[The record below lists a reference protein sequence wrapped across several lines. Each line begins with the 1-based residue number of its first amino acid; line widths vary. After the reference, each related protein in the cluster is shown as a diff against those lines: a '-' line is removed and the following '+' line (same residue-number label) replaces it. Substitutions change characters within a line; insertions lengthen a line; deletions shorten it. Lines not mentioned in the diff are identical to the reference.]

1 MSVKSP
7 SKYKNNT
14 KNYRK
19 KHSYP
24 IILSGLR
31 ILIDWTNANM
41 NTLKIV
47 LFSLSF
53 RMPQN
58 PTIFEFIFVSNK
70 LELYP
75 HAWQQKSRI
84 GYIRTQA

>member
-1 MSVKSP
+1 
-7 SKYKNNT
+7 
-14 KNYRK
+14 
-19 KHSYP
+19 
-24 IILSGLR
+24 
-31 ILIDWTNANM
+31 M